1 MKLQQ
6 GLKGEWTGSVG
17 HRQAAV
23 GTIDRPQNL
32 GCMLWVLCTCEEG
45 MVGPGWHKGARQLSD
60 QHTVDRTMI
69 CVSLQILRA
78 DIRS

>member
-1 MKLQQ
+1 MD
-6 GLKGEWTGSVG
+6 GSVG

-32 GCMLWVLCTCEEG
+32 GCMLWVLCTCDG
-45 MVGPGWHKGARQLSD
+45 VVGPGWHKGARRLSD
-60 QHTVDRTMI
+60 RHTVDRTMI